1 MIGPRWMSCYPDA
14 EVKKYDRVPI
24 YIKMMNIVC
33 GIEYDGTDFHGF
45 QRQPD
50 SHGQTV
56 QGVLEAAIA
65 SISQEK
71 SVVNGAGRT
80 DAGVHASGQVIHFR
94 TAFHLSPE
102 TWQRALNAVLP
113 GTVAVRWA
121 RKVSESF
128 HARFSA
134 VSRSYRYSIWNDPAP
149 TALLARYSYYH
160 PQALDVDLMNE
171 ACQLLLGRK
180 DFGAFGRSP
189 DETNPGKKGPH
200 SCIRT
205 MLLARCIREDAPA
218 KALIHCDF
226 TADAFLTGMVRR
238 TVGTL
243 LLVGQK
249 RLSLAEFAAIVQ
261 NADKTHPGSAAPS
274 HGLCLVRVDY
284 PEEFGVSNN
293 DEDI

>member
-1 MIGPRWMSCYPDA
+1 
-14 EVKKYDRVPI
+14 
-24 YIKMMNIVC
+24 MNIAC
-33 GIEYDGTDFHGF
+33 GIEYDGTDYHGF
-45 QRQPD
+45 QRQPE

-56 QGVLEAAIA
+56 QGVLEATIT
-65 SISQEK
+65 SISREK

-94 TAFHLSPE
+94 SDSHLMPQV
-102 TWQRALNAVLP
+102 WRRALNAVLP
-113 GTVAVRWA
+113 ATIAVRWA
-121 RKVSESF
+121 REVQESF

-134 VSRSYRYSIWNDPAP
+134 LSRSYRYTVWNDAAPAP
-149 TALLARYSYYH
+149 LLARYSYH
-160 PQALDVDLMNE
+160 RPQVLDVDLMNE

-189 DETNPGKKGPH
+189 DETNPKKAGPH

-205 MLLARCIREDAPA
+205 MSEARCIREDAHA
-218 KALIHCDF
+218 KALIYCDF
-226 TADAFLTGMVRR
+226 TANAFLTGMVRR

-261 NADKTHPGSAAPS
+261 NAEKTHPGSAAPP

-293 DEDI
+293 DENI

>member
-1 MIGPRWMSCYPDA
+1 
-14 EVKKYDRVPI
+14 
-24 YIKMMNIVC
+24 MNIAC
-33 GIEYDGTDFHGF
+33 GIEYDGTDYHGF

-65 SISQEK
+65 SISREK

-94 TAFHLSPE
+94 TSSHLEPQV
-102 TWQRALNAVLP
+102 WIRALNAVLP
-113 GTVAVRWA
+113 NTVAVRWA
-121 RKVSESF
+121 REVPESF

-134 VSRSYRYSIWNDPAP
+134 MSRSYRYTIWNDAAP
-149 TALLARYSYYH
+149 GPLLARYSYYR
-160 PQALDVDLMNE
+160 PQALAVELMDE
-171 ACQLLLGRK
+171 ACQLLVGRK

-189 DETNPGKKGPH
+189 DETNPKKPGPH
-200 SCIRT
+200 SRIRT
-205 MLLARCIREDAPA
+205 MLKARCIREDARA
-218 KALIHCDF
+218 KALIYCDF
-226 TADAFLTGMVRR
+226 TANAFLTGMVRR

-261 NADKTHPGSAAPS
+261 NAEKTHPGSAAPP

-284 PEEFGVSNN
+284 PEKFGVSSN